1 MNKLQKKWILMGSI
15 VLLGTMSAFADPSGA
30 EIMQA
35 VYDRPQ
41 GKDTSGTLV
50 MTLMDSRGG
59 TRVRE
64 IKQILGRFGSVDK
77 KLMVFQSPAD
87 VRGTA
92 FMNWSYKEGG
102 KSDDQWIYLPAL
114 KRVKRISS
122 EGKGDYF
129 MGSDFTYDDLGD
141 RHPSEDRHQL
151 VRSETVNGEDCWVVE
166 SVPRDSKYMYSKT
179 ITWVSKQKMVG
190 LQREYYDQK
199 GKHLKDLTID
209 RVDQIAG
216 FWIITKTEMK
226 NVEKN
231 TKTVME
237 FSNVTVDTGLREDL
251 FTERTLTRG
260 L

>member
-1 MNKLQKKWILMGSI
+1 MNRLQKKWILIGSI
-15 VLLGTMSAFADPSGA
+15 ALLGTVAVFADPTGA
-30 EIMQA
+30 EIMQG

-41 GKDTSGTLV
+41 GTDMGGTLV
-50 MTLMDSRGG
+50 MTLMDTRGG

-64 IKQILGRFGSVDK
+64 IKQILGRFGAVDK

-87 VRGTA
+87 VRGTS
-92 FMNWSYKEGG
+92 FMNWSYKEAG

-141 RHPSEDRHQL
+141 RHPSEDKHQL

-166 SVPRDSKYMYSKT
+166 SVPKDPKYMYSKT
-179 ITWVSKQKMVG
+179 ITWVSKQKMIG

-209 RVDQIAG
+209 RVEQISG

-226 NVEKN
+226 NVQKN

-237 FSNVTVDTGLREDL
+237 FSNVTIDTGLREDQC
-251 FTERTLTRG
+251 TERTMTRG

>member
-1 MNKLQKKWILMGSI
+1 MTGLRKKWILTGSI
-15 VLLGTMSAFADPSGA
+15 ALLGTVAAFADPSGT
-30 EIMQA
+30 EIMQG

-41 GKDTSGTLV
+41 GKDSSGTLV
-50 MTLMDSRGG
+50 MTLTDSRGG

-87 VRGTA
+87 VRGTG
-92 FMNWSYKEGG
+92 FMNWSYKDGG

-141 RHPSEDRHQL
+141 RHPLEDNHRL
-151 VRSETVNGEDCWVVE
+151 IRSETVHGEDCWVVE
-166 SVPRDSKYMYSKT
+166 SVPLDPKYMYSKT
-179 ITWVSKQKMVG
+179 ITWVSKEKMVG
-190 LQREYYDQK
+190 VQREYYDQK

-209 RVDQIAG
+209 RLEKISGV
-216 FWIITKTEMK
+216 WIITKTEMK
-226 NVEKN
+226 NIQKN

-237 FSNVTVDTGLREDL
+237 FSPVSVDTGLREDQ
-251 FTERTLTRG
+251 FSERTLTRG